1 MHVRRHWVSLTVLAV
16 VACGLAAAARFFQ
29 DDAFISF
36 RYARNLVEGHGLV
49 FNPGERVEGYTNFL
63 WTLWSAI
70 PLALGWNPVAFAQWS
85 GIAALFPLVCVTG
98 ALGRKLS
105 DDAAAGFLAAALL
118 ATHYTVLAFAS
129 GGMEVV
135 WQALFVT
142 SAFVLRPDARTPAG
156 IIGPV
161 RLAAFSAALNAALLT
176 RPDSA
181 IPAAI
186 LFPPVLVAIWRHW
199 PPGRFR
205 TVRLAALLAPCL
217 PTAVWL
223 VWKASFYGTLV
234 PNTWHAKDPG
244 FAALAGGAWY
254 VGLFFLTYGWFAL
267 VPFLAGRRLWRAVLS
282 PRTAWAVVATLALW
296 FAYLVKV
303 GGDFMEFRL
312 FVPVMPLLCVLL
324 ARVLL
329 LRFELRPSRAA
340 VMALLVA
347 GSAVHAV
354 LPRLWGV
361 ETVRGMQGHLADEKW
376 EAIGRRLG
384 TDLGGS
390 GAILAVTAAGA
401 IPFHSGL
408 PTVDML
414 GLSDRWIARSGA
426 PVRDRR
432 PFLGPKPGHQRI
444 ATLGYLNSRG
454 VNLLIGHPRLMPAG
468 TTADSIATR
477 GLFESG
483 YLAIPLDGLPDGA
496 RAVVIPVDADH
507 SLAALYLCPH
517 PAIDAAIATRRW
529 TAAPLRG
536 ADSEG
541 TEKPGPP

>member
-1 MHVRRHWVSLTVLAV
+1 MSLTVLAAA
-16 VACGLAAAARFFQ
+16 ACFLAAAARFIQ

-63 WTLWSAI
+63 WTLWNAI
-70 PLALGWNPVAFAQWS
+70 PQALGWDPVAFAQWS
-85 GIAALFPLVCVTG
+85 GIAALFPLVWATG
-98 ALGRKLS
+98 VLGRKLS

-118 ATHYTVLAFAS
+118 ATNYTVLAFAS

-142 SAFVLRPDARTPAG
+142 LAFVLRPDSRAPAA
-156 IIGPV
+156 ILGPL
-161 RLAAFSAALNAALLT
+161 RLAAFSASLNAALLT

-186 LFPPVLVAIWRHW
+186 LFPPVLIAVWRHW

-205 TVRLAALLAPCL
+205 SVRLAALLAPCL
-217 PTAVWL
+217 PTAGWL
-223 VWKASFYGTLV
+223 VWKASFYGELV

-244 FAALAGGAWY
+244 LTALVGGAWY
-254 VGLFFLTYGWFAL
+254 VGLFFLTYGWFILA
-267 VPFLAGRRLWRAVLS
+267 PFLVGGRLGRAALS
-282 PRTAWAVVATLALW
+282 PRDMRAVVWTLALW
-296 FAYLVKV
+296 FAYLVKM

-312 FVPVMPLLCVLL
+312 FVPVMPLLCAVL
-324 ARVLL
+324 ARMLL
-329 LRFELRPSRAA
+329 LRFERAVSRAA
-340 VMALLVA
+340 AIALLVA
-347 GSAVHAV
+347 GSGIHAA
-354 LPRLWGV
+354 LPRLGGV
-361 ETVRGMQGHLADEKW
+361 ETVRGMHGHLEGEKW

-384 TDLGGS
+384 ADLGGS

-401 IPFHSGL
+401 IPFYSGL

-414 GLSDRWIARSGA
+414 GLSDRWVARSGA

-444 ATLGYLNSRG
+444 ATLEYLVSRG
-454 VNLLIGHPRLMPAG
+454 VNLLIGHPRLVPAG

-477 GLFESG
+477 GFFESG
-483 YLAIPLDGLPDGA
+483 YLAIPLDGLPDGV
-496 RAVVIPVDADH
+496 RALVIPVDADH
-507 SLAALYLCPH
+507 SLAALCLRSH
-517 PAIDAAIATRRW
+517 PGIEAALAGRGW
-529 TAAPLRG
+529 TAAPLQDG
-536 ADSEG
+536 AA
-541 TEKPGPP
+541 PP

>member
-1 MHVRRHWVSLTVLAV
+1 MHFRRHWVSLTVLAA
-16 VACGLAAAARFFQ
+16 VACCLAAAARFFQ

-36 RYARNLVEGHGLV
+36 RYARNFVEGHGLV

-70 PLALGWNPVAFAQWS
+70 PLAFGWNPVVFAQWS
-85 GIAALFPLVCVTG
+85 GIAALFPLVYVTG

-105 DDAAAGFLAAALL
+105 DDAAAGFLTAALL
-118 ATHYTVLAFAS
+118 ATNYTVLAFAS

-156 IIGPV
+156 VIGPV

-205 TVRLAALLAPCL
+205 SVRLTALLAPCL
-217 PTAVWL
+217 PTAGWL
-223 VWKASFYGTLV
+223 VWKASFYGALV

-254 VGLFFLTYGWFAL
+254 AGLFFLTYGWFAL
-267 VPFLAGRRLWRAVLS
+267 APFLAGRRLWRAALS
-282 PRTAWAVVATLALW
+282 PRDTRAVVWTLALW

-312 FVPVMPLLCVLL
+312 FVPVMPLLCAIL
-324 ARVLL
+324 ARLLL
-329 LRFELRPSRAA
+329 LRFERTAFRAA
-340 VMALLVA
+340 AIALLVA
-347 GSAVHAV
+347 GSGIHAV

-361 ETVRGMQGHLADEKW
+361 ETVRGMQRHIADEKW

-384 TDLGGS
+384 ADLGGS
-390 GAILAVTAAGA
+390 GATLAVTAAGA

-414 GLSDRWIARSGA
+414 GLSDRWIARFGA

-444 ATLGYLNSRG
+444 ATLGYLDSRG
-454 VNLLIGHPRLMPAG
+454 VNLLVGHPRLVPKG

-477 GLFESG
+477 SFFEAG

-496 RAVVIPVDADH
+496 RAVVIPIDSVH
-507 SLAALYLCPH
+507 SLAALCLHPH
-517 PAIDAAIATRRW
+517 PGIEAALASRGW
-529 TAAPLRG
+529 TAALLRG
-536 ADSEG
+536 GAK
-541 TEKPGPP
+541 TL